1 MSRQLATSQDIMD
14 LLGID
19 YRKDIITAV
28 RIDLLP
34 DELPTVTVWKRLEL
48 FSGEEEQTYNIQLT
62 PKN

>member
-1 MSRQLATSQDIMD
+1 MSKQLATSQDVMD

-34 DELPTVTVWKRLEL
+34 DELPTVTVWKKLEHL
-48 FSGEEEQTYNIQLT
+48 GDEQKTYNIQLT